1 MGSLTTIQGH
11 PASRAICMSNT
22 IQNYRKICDEA
33 IQLANTIKLNFSNP
47 ERIIFAGMGGSGIAG
62 NLVKDVANLD
72 IPIEVSKGYTLPS
85 LTNSNSLVVCISY
98 SGNTEETLYQFVE
111 AVKRKCAIF
120 SISSGGKLLEWSK
133 KLDIPFVQLPSGYE
147 PREALPYLFFS
158 ALSILEKLNLK
169 DYSSGKNEF
178 LNLMEKIDLKRIDKI
193 ANDIKDSLI
202 FIYGS
207 TEFSG
212 VLRRIKNELNENSK
226 LIAKV
231 EELPELNHNEIVG
244 YEIFSY
250 PNISVIFLRDVDERI
265 EISKRI
271 EITKNIIRDKVRN
284 INEIWTYGKSKLS
297 KVMSLVYQG
306 AYLSFKLAELK
317 GIDWRRTKT
326 IDRIKQELKSLN
338 TVEKM
343 EKEIEHIR

>member
-1 MGSLTTIQGH
+1 
-11 PASRAICMSNT
+11 
-22 IQNYRKICDEA
+22 
-33 IQLANTIKLNFSNP
+33 
-47 ERIIFAGMGGSGIAG
+47 
-62 NLVKDVANLD
+62 
-72 IPIEVSKGYTLPS
+72 
-85 LTNSNSLVVCISY
+85 
-98 SGNTEETLYQFVE
+98 
-111 AVKRKCAIF
+111 
-120 SISSGGKLLEWSK
+120 
-133 KLDIPFVQLPSGYE
+133 
-147 PREALPYLFFS
+147 
-158 ALSILEKLNLK
+158 
-169 DYSSGKNEF
+169 
-178 LNLMEKIDLKRIDKI
+178 LKRIDKI